1 MTYPLPKF
9 SVIVT
14 LLLSIFLT
22 ACSSHR
28 YVADDSWPKDMPPK
42 SIFVEA
48 YESDTHNKSIQTQ
61 DEYMLWIVR
70 FYKGWELYRRGWL
83 SMTDELMSQISN
95 PSEAEEIEERIY
107 RVGVKMSSEW
117 AKKSDTRTIYL
128 RHVYVWGNALLESI
142 EQNNC
147 LELVTRVEQDID
159 DLIARKID
167 KTAIT
172 ADRYFAV
179 DPDNPFL

>member
-1 MTYPLPKF
+1 MMLSHSRLFKAF
-9 SVIVT
+9 FIT
-14 LLLSIFLT
+14 LAILLS
-22 ACSSHR
+22 ACSSR
-28 YVADDSWPKDMPPK
+28 QFVADDNWPADMPPK
-42 SIFVEA
+42 AIFVNA
-48 YESDTHNKSIQTQ
+48 YEADAHNKAVQTQ

-83 SMTDELMSQISN
+83 TMTDELMSQISN
-95 PSEAEEIEERIY
+95 PAEAKEIEERIY

-117 AKKSDTRTIYL
+117 AKKSDQRTIYL

-159 DLIARKID
+159 DLLARKLGRD
-167 KTAIT
+167 AIT
-172 ADRYFAV
+172 ADRYFAI